1 MIRYL
6 TNKLFGTKSDKILK
20 SFSPLLNKIQGL
32 EQEIRSLSDNQLKNQ
47 TKDLQDAYR
56 LYGETDCILAR
67 GLAVVKETAKR
78 TLNEKPY
85 DVQIL
90 GAIALYKGMITE
102 MSTGEGKTLVSA
114 LASYISYIYNQNVHI
129 VTINDYL
136 AKRDALW
143 MKPIYIFHGISV
155 GYLSTDNRIE
165 KKQLYDLD
173 VLYGTN
179 NELGFDYLRDHLK
192 HDFKDFVQLKRQ
204 FAIVDEIDSI
214 LIDEARTPLIISGP
228 VIQDTTI
235 YNKIQNVVNLLA
247 HEDYEVDEK
256 NKIVILTDVG
266 ITKVE
271 KILKLK
277 NIIVDHSSLYDINN
291 TNILHYINQS
301 LKANKIFRLN
311 IDYLIRDNTIC
322 IIDEFTGRMVK
333 GRRYSEGLH
342 QAIEAKEG
350 MKIESENQ
358 TLASITFQN
367 YFRMYEKLSGMSGT
381 AINES
386 QEFLEVYGLDVVK
399 IPRNIPLKRVDH
411 NDVIYKNNTSKFAVL
426 PSKCIY

>member
-291 TNILHYINQS
+291 TNILHYIN
-301 LKANKIFRLN
+301 I
-311 IDYLIRDNTIC
+311 
-322 IIDEFTGRMVK
+322 
-333 GRRYSEGLH
+333 
-342 QAIEAKEG
+342 
-350 MKIESENQ
+350 
-358 TLASITFQN
+358 
-367 YFRMYEKLSGMSGT
+367 
-381 AINES
+381 
-386 QEFLEVYGLDVVK
+386 
-399 IPRNIPLKRVDH
+399 
-411 NDVIYKNNTSKFAVL
+411 
-426 PSKCIY
+426 